1 MVKSKI
7 KHALLQDNSMFWV
20 KFVYLDFYYI
30 RLKKLLLQGKRDE
43 AEQNKTKTHKII
55 EMNTFLENV
64 YKISLTQKVSWMSF
78 DPQKRSTVYKAFNSP
93 SKFKTF

>member
-1 MVKSKI
+1 MLYFKSI
-7 KHALLQDNSMFWV
+7 QCWV
-20 KFVYLDFYYI
+20 KFVYLDFYYF

-43 AEQNKTKTHKII
+43 AEQNKTKPHKII

-64 YKISLTQKVSWMSF
+64 YKISPTQKASWMSF
-78 DPQKRSTVYKAFNSP
+78 DPHKRGTVCSAFNSP

>member
-1 MVKSKI
+1 M
-7 KHALLQDNSMFWV
+7 

-43 AEQNKTKTHKII
+43 AEQNETKTHKII

-64 YKISLTQKVSWMSF
+64 YKISPTQKAS
-78 DPQKRSTVYKAFNSP
+78 
-93 SKFKTF
+93 